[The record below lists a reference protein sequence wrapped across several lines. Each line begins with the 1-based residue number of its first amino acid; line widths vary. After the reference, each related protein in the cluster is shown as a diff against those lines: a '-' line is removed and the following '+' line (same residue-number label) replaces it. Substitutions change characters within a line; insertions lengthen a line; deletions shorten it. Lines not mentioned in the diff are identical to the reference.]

1 MRLCKWDELPEK
13 MRAQD
18 VLPYY
23 EILRKKK
30 VQLFLKRNFDV
41 LVSSIM
47 LFCLSPVF
55 LALAIAIKLDSS
67 GPVFFRQ
74 VRVTQY
80 GREFRIH
87 KFRSMVDNADKK
99 GTSVTAHNDVRITKV
114 GRFIRDYKL
123 DELAQFIDV
132 WLGNMTFVGTRP
144 EVPKYVS
151 QYTTEMWATLLLPA
165 GITSTASVTY
175 KNEEDILARAV
186 DVDKT
191 YIEKVLPAKMQYNL
205 QDIKEFSIW
214 RDIQL
219 MWKTFFAVV

>member
-13 MRAQD
+13 MRTQD

-151 QYTTEMWATLLLPA
+151 QYTMEMWATLLLPA

>member
-1 MRLCKWDELPEK
+1 MRT
-13 MRAQD
+13 QD

-175 KNEEDILARAV
+175 KNEEDILARAI

>member
-13 MRAQD
+13 MRTQD

-175 KNEEDILARAV
+175 KNEEDILARAI

>member
-1 MRLCKWDELPEK
+1 MLCKWDKLPEK
-13 MRAQD
+13 IRTQEVM
-18 VLPYY
+18 PYY
-23 EILRKKK
+23 EVLRKKK
-30 VQLFLKRNFDV
+30 VQLILKRIFDV
-41 LVSSIM
+41 VISSIM
-47 LFCLSPVF
+47 LLCLSPIF
-55 LALAIAIKLDSS
+55 LTLAIAIKMDSV

-80 GREFRIH
+80 GCEFRIH
-87 KFRSMVDNADKK
+87 KFRSMVNNADKK
-99 GTSVTAHNDVRITKV
+99 GAAVTAHNDVRITKV

-123 DELAQFIDV
+123 DELAQLIDV

-175 KNEEDILARAV
+175 KNEEDILARAI